1 MRTLHQKIGA
11 LMSLVL
17 VVFSGGATRGSETM
31 STKKNTAR
39 STPRVYTSKSG
50 RRFAR
55 TSDVLRS
62 ASARAEIDRY
72 IKLSQEGKAVSVK
85 SDTAVT
91 RNK

>member
-1 MRTLHQKIGA
+1 MRELHRKIGA
-11 LMSLVL
+11 IMSLIL
-17 VVFSGGATRGSETM
+17 VVFSGGVARGGETM

-62 ASARAEIDRY
+62 ASARAEIGRY
-72 IKLSQEGKAVSVK
+72 LKLSKDGKAASIK
-85 SDTAVT
+85 SDATA